1 MVDEALLCQVVS
13 RFGDDAVKIVKE
25 LMAKGK
31 ATEDELNRATG
42 VKLNEIRKILFK
54 LHNFSLA
61 FSESVQDGQTGW
73 LIFYWR
79 IQSSRLDTV
88 VKTQKRRILK
98 KLEVRLDYEKSHD
111 FYYCDGN
118 DYPRL
123 TFEEAMESIFKCPKC
138 GKRLEHFDNTQ
149 IVNMLTETINSLREE
164 TESE

>member
-1 MVDEALLCQVVS
+1 MVDEAVLYKVVS

-25 LMAKGK
+25 LMARGR

-61 FSESVQDGQTGW
+61 FSESIQDEKSGW

-79 IQSSRLDTV
+79 IQLNRLDTV
-88 VKTQKRRILK
+88 ITTQKRRILE
-98 KLEVRLDYEKSHD
+98 KLEARLEYERAHD
-111 FYYCDGN
+111 FYYCNN
-118 DYPRL
+118 DDCQRL

-138 GKRLEHFDNTQ
+138 GKSLEHFDNTQ
-149 IVNMLTETINSLREE
+149 IIDLLTKTINSLREE
-164 TESE
+164 MESE

>member
-1 MVDEALLCQVVS
+1 MVDEALLYQVVS
-13 RFGDDAVKIVKE
+13 RFGDDAVNIVKE

-31 ATEDELNRATG
+31 ATEDELSRATG

-61 FSESVQDGQTGW
+61 FSESVQDEKTGW

-118 DYPRL
+118 DYTRL

-138 GKRLEHFDNTQ
+138 GKSLEHFDNTQ
-149 IVNMLTETINSLREE
+149 IVTMLTETINSLREE
-164 TESE
+164 MESE